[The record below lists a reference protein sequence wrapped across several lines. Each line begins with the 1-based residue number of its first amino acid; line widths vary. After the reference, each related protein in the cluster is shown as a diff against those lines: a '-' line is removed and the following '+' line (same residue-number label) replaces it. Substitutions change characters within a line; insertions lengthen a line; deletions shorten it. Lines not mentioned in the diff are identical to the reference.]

1 MAAPDEDGGDEEVV
15 LDKRGLPPISRIKM
29 PDGANITST
38 KIRWLSGVGYEPRE
52 IAPFLGVRYQQ
63 VRNVLTNPPKRAS
76 REDVPPLVV
85 EIVSLADDDLEHMDK
100 YWFDREMEA
109 HRGESRK
116 TQRATNAARRKL
128 RKQEQEQNNED
139 LDREDY
145 EGREE

>member
-1 MAAPDEDGGDEEVV
+1 MGHSDNEDEDEEA
-15 LDKRGLPPISRIKM
+15 LDKRGLPPIARIKM
-29 PDGANITST
+29 PEGAKITST
-38 KIRWLSGVGYEPRE
+38 KIRWLAGVGYEPKE
-52 IAPFLGVRYQQ
+52 IAPYLGVRYQQ

-85 EIVSLADDDLEHMDK
+85 ERLSVCDDDLENMDRH
-100 YWFDREMEA
+100 FFELEMQA
-109 HRGESRK
+109 HRAESRK

-128 RKQEQEQNNED
+128 REQEAGNED